1 MTDSGLNLT
10 HELTPQVLALKLTGR
25 MDAENVR
32 HISDEFDRLTSTAML
47 PVLVDLADVTFM
59 ESLGVALLVRLAKRQ
74 RERRLGVAVL
84 PGSGP
89 VARILGIAR
98 LDRVLNVAFT
108 REAGL
113 QALGIAV

>member
-1 MTDSGLNLT
+1 MTETGLTLT
-10 HELTPQVLALKLTGR
+10 HDASPKLLSLKLTGR

-32 HISDEFDRLTSTAML
+32 HVSDEFDRLTGGAQV

-113 QALGIAV
+113 QALGLA